1 MISSTR
7 LKGNIP
13 AHDQD
18 SQTGDYAEL
27 DWQSF
32 SLIFLSS
39 WPHIRPVLKSLLIY
53 AAGVL
58 FIVATFAASGFIGFE
73 VLWDSVAQAK
83 PMSELHAK
91 ILLLSKANYAE
102 VSVLT
107 EDRRYE
113 ILWRFI
119 VLTVVLATVLTTL
132 GTVLDIY
139 KVSILQRINQSLRVT
154 MVNHL
159 HRLSLKRHLGAE
171 GDSVYR
177 VFQDSAMVTAVI
189 ETVVVMPIIAL
200 LRGIGF
206 LTLAFLFSPWFAVL
220 FALGLTTIMLTLTM
234 QNKKLR
240 VASFLTRRASGQLFK
255 KVQASIQGLLLS
267 KAFARESDARSE
279 FQALSYSA
287 FDHSLS
293 LRTRV
298 AAMKAV
304 TTVTLAIVLL
314 STDFFAATYVF
325 SEQSIFGASLLVFL
339 GLTSR
344 FWSIAVYQAR
354 RGNAE
359 SIQVTLEEL
368 VNYWCLAQ
376 DMAVGLGRTW
386 ELLAHPTGVEE
397 PKAPKNIPDKIRRL
411 DLSEINYSH
420 DKKLT
425 LNGITLRIESGHPH
439 LLVGPSGAGKST
451 LLSLLLRLDDPED
464 GDISLDGLPI
474 NNVRLSDLRHA
485 IGIVLQESTVLP
497 LTLRENIEYTASDS
511 LSDLEMGQIIKIACL
526 ESVVDSLPNGLDTD
540 LGVDGGLLSTGQR
553 QQVAIARMIAA
564 DPKIILLDE
573 PTASLDSKTEEQVLR
588 NLLAWAKEKIVLI
601 VSHQLDIAKSVKR
614 ISVIDQGEII
624 AQGDHRDLIESCELY
639 RVLCNGGVSNDE

>member
-1 MISSTR
+1 
-7 LKGNIP
+7 
-13 AHDQD
+13 
-18 SQTGDYAEL
+18 
-27 DWQSF
+27 
-32 SLIFLSS
+32 
-39 WPHIRPVLKSLLIY
+39 
-53 AAGVL
+53 
-58 FIVATFAASGFIGFE
+58 
-73 VLWDSVAQAK
+73 
-83 PMSELHAK
+83 MSELHAK

-119 VLTVVLATVLTTL
+119 VLTVALATALTTL
-132 GTVLDIY
+132 GTVLDIF

-159 HRLSLKRHLGAE
+159 HRLSLKGHLGTE

-189 ETVVVMPIIAL
+189 ETVVVMPFIAL
-200 LRGIGF
+200 LRGVGF

-240 VASFLTRRASGQLFK
+240 VASFLTRQASGQLFK

-279 FQALSYSA
+279 FQALSCSA

-304 TTVTLAIVLL
+304 TTVTLAVVLL

-359 SIQVTLEEL
+359 SI
-368 VNYWCLAQ
+368 
-376 DMAVGLGRTW
+376 
-386 ELLAHPTGVEE
+386 
-397 PKAPKNIPDKIRRL
+397 
-411 DLSEINYSH
+411 
-420 DKKLT
+420 
-425 LNGITLRIESGHPH
+425 
-439 LLVGPSGAGKST
+439 
-451 LLSLLLRLDDPED
+451 LSL
-464 GDISLDGLPI
+464 IHI
-474 NNVRLSDLRHA
+474 
-485 IGIVLQESTVLP
+485 
-497 LTLRENIEYTASDS
+497 
-511 LSDLEMGQIIKIACL
+511 
-526 ESVVDSLPNGLDTD
+526 
-540 LGVDGGLLSTGQR
+540 
-553 QQVAIARMIAA
+553 
-564 DPKIILLDE
+564 
-573 PTASLDSKTEEQVLR
+573 
-588 NLLAWAKEKIVLI
+588 
-601 VSHQLDIAKSVKR
+601 
-614 ISVIDQGEII
+614 
-624 AQGDHRDLIESCELY
+624 
-639 RVLCNGGVSNDE
+639 